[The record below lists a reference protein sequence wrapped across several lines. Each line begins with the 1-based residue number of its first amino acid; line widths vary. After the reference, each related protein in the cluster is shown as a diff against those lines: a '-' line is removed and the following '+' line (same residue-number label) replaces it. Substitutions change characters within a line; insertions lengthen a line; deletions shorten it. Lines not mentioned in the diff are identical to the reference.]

1 MKNQFKV
8 ESLKFKVRKIFLF
21 FMFFSLFTIHYSLFT
36 VVYAYDVRARSAIVM
51 EAPTGKVLFAKNP
64 DLKLPAA
71 STIKIMTAIII
82 AENADMNEIT
92 TISKRAANQQ
102 KSRLNLRKGD
112 RIKIKDLLY
121 AALMESANDAAT
133 ALAEAITD
141 NEREFTK
148 LMNRKAFEIGATN
161 TRYIN
166 ANGLPGKGQYTTAY
180 DLAKIMR
187 YAIKIPVIREVLT
200 TKVKEISTEGGRRF
214 FIRNKNRLVWQ
225 DDDFMGGKTGFT
237 RMARH
242 CFVGASREED
252 TEIIIAVL
260 GSPNRWSLWSV
271 SERLF
276 EKGYKISSLQEEPV
290 FYITRDLNN
299 KKAGSGKI
307 IAKKSKKHK
316 RHLRKNKGTNIA
328 RQGKS
333 RNIQG

>member
-1 MKNQFKV
+1 MK
-8 ESLKFKVRKIFLF
+8 KFQVPSSKFQVFIFLF
-21 FMFFSLFTIHYSLFT
+21 LLFTIYYSLFT
-36 VVYAYDVRARSAIVM
+36 AVYADDVRARSAVAM

-82 AENADMNEIT
+82 TENADMNEIT

-133 ALAEAITD
+133 ALAEAITGS
-141 NEREFTK
+141 EREFTK
-148 LMNRKAFEIGATN
+148 LMNQKAFEIGATN

-166 ANGLPGKGQYTTAY
+166 ANGLPGAGQYTTAY

-187 YAIKIPVIREVLT
+187 YAIKNPVIREVLT
-200 TKVKEISTEGGRRF
+200 TKVKEISTAGGKRF

-225 DDDFMGGKTGFT
+225 DDDFIGGKTGFT

-276 EKGYKISSLQEEPV
+276 EKGYKISNLQEEPV
-290 FYITRDLNN
+290 VYITKGSDI
-299 KKAGSGKI
+299 KKAGSRKI
-307 IAKKSKKHK
+307 IAQKSKKYK
-316 RHLRKNKGTNIA
+316 MHLRKNKGANIA